1 MDFLKVDPAEWEQ
14 RADYLAGLKIVKNL
28 VVINDRSE
36 RAVAAMTKFL
46 HKTKDEEMKQYLLKT
61 VIQDREVLSDCD
73 KKLFQKL

>member
-1 MDFLKVDPAEWEQ
+1 L

-46 HKTKDEEMKQYLLKT
+46 HKTKDEEIKQYL
-61 VIQDREVLSDCD
+61 
-73 KKLFQKL
+73 